1 MDEMD
6 DLATARAVA
15 RANAAVATQLADFAD
30 DLSPVVE
37 PEKLAEYDNLVARE
51 AALRGTRQDVFARL
65 GFPVP
70 SVEGG

>member
-15 RANAAVATQLADFAD
+15 RANAAVATQLAEFAD

-37 PEKLAEYDNLVARE
+37 PEKLIEYDNLVARE
-51 AALRGTRQDVFARL
+51 AALRGTRQDAFERL

>member
-51 AALRGTRQDVFARL
+51 AALRGTRQDAFERL

>member
-6 DLATARAVA
+6 DLAATRTAARA
-15 RANAAVATQLADFAD
+15 AALAAAQLADFAD
-30 DLSPVVE
+30 RMSPVVE
-37 PEKLAEYDNLVARE
+37 AAVLAEYDNLVARE
-51 AALRGTRQDVFARL
+51 AALRGTRQDAFAQL